1 MRPDMG
7 PDKHVY
13 WPVSVPASIFIFFAL
28 TLLLSKTVLGILLFL
43 HTYPLIATMKLDLTL
58 AAVALLAGG
67 VNGLDLKAEHAGGV
81 FNRVHGGK
89 SCSNDGV
96 INNGTASG
104 QTVALGNGMV
114 CSCIMTRDSDI

>member
-1 MRPDMG
+1 MRPDTG
-7 PDKHVY
+7 QACILSGFRSCSYSQLPYPHLRLVAVY
-13 WPVSVPASIFIFFAL
+13 NYTWCPFS
-28 TLLLSKTVLGILLFL
+28 L
-43 HTYPLIATMKLDLTL
+43 HTYHLTATMKLDLTL
-58 AAVALLAGG
+58 AAAALFAGS

-89 SCSNDGV
+89 SCSDDGV

-114 CSCIMTRDSDI
+114 CFCIATGDSNI